1 MKAMADIQSMASFY
15 RLFMEEVL
23 IAEDRETSGW
33 TTEDFLTSVM
43 LEYTRHLSIQRA
55 RAAAECVCF
64 F

>member
-33 TTEDFLTSVM
+33 TTEDLS
-43 LEYTRHLSIQRA
+43 LIHISEPTRH
-55 RAAAECVCF
+55 
-64 F
+64 